1 MYDRTPTLQ
10 QQMEH
15 LGTFATSLNQCRLGS
30 GSSEKT
36 RTTTKASARKMD
48 SKEGGAIG
56 TAGMTKDDSLKF

>member
-1 MYDRTPTLQ
+1 
-10 QQMEH
+10 MEH